1 MNNIIDFRSMVA
13 KLNKIDPTS
22 LSDIKKQIIHEMKNP
37 TPPSQTEITTPLS
50 QLRELAGLPT
60 QEMSKK
66 KIKKAH
72 KTADKMKD
80 SPKAKKSIGDWA
92 KGKFKDTQS
101 AIYAIATNQQK
112 KKANSSKS
120 FIGRALI
127 DDATTISGKIAE

>member
-22 LSDIKKQIIHEMKNP
+22 LSDIKKQIIHEMKTP

-72 KTADKMKD
+72 KSTFL
-80 SPKAKKSIGDWA
+80 W
-92 KGKFKDTQS
+92 FFT
-101 AIYAIATNQQK
+101 IYCLFHYYTYVLMVEWL
-112 KKANSSKS
+112 S
-120 FIGRALI
+120 
-127 DDATTISGKIAE
+127 